1 MPTSDDFKTELYRIM
16 NEALFEGKSSAEIN
30 AGDLH
35 RRVGGYPVPITEC
48 RCAPWSCS
56 RRWTVFGAGRVF
68 FVGLRVLDFAPEA
81 GDVITEEPPSGRGA
95 NL

>member
-35 RRVGGYPVPITEC
+35 RRVGGYPGPNHRMPV
-48 RCAPWSCS
+48 CS
-56 RRWTVFGAGRVF
+56 VVMLAAFDGFRGEAGFLCGFAGAGFRT
-68 FVGLRVLDFAPEA
+68 G
-81 GDVITEEPPSGRGA
+81 GRRCDYRRTA
-95 NL
+95 VRARR